1 MATATA
7 TDVSYTTAF
16 ALFEALWESGV
27 RNCFVNLGS
36 DHPSIIE
43 AIVKGKRER
52 PGQWPRMITCP
63 SEITAISMAHG
74 YARITDRPQAV
85 IVHVD
90 VGTQA
95 LAHGLHNASIGRAP
109 VLIFAG
115 LCPFTEAG
123 ELPGSR
129 TEYMHWLQ
137 EAPDQKSIVRQYF
150 RYTGEIRTGL
160 NIKQTVARA
169 LQFARSTP
177 KGPVYLASARETL
190 AEVIQP
196 YSLPQGQDQWVPVGP
211 GALPTDAVHRVAHAL
226 VNAERP
232 LLITGYSGRD
242 TRCPALLVTLAELI
256 PGLRLYDSLGSDV
269 CFPFSHRA
277 SVGFSLAVDPC
288 TRDADVILI
297 LDCDVPWVPSRNPP
311 RNDAIVYH
319 IDIDPLKQQFPVSFF
334 PAHGRWRADS
344 YEALVQIIQHIRQNA
359 ALQETLRDDK
369 YTARWERLHEAHQ
382 ARLDEIATLPLL
394 SEEEPLNTHNTGS
407 LLRTSLPEST
417 TFVVEI
423 SSNGQPLFNQLQC
436 DQPGSWIN
444 SGSTGIGWSNG
455 AVLGVKMAL
464 EDQAKQSEEVGKS
477 SKSDLVCQVIGD
489 GCFMCSAPASAV
501 WVARKYEIPVLTV
514 VLNNGGWKAPRNST
528 ALVYP
533 DGLNKEATDE
543 ELNISFNPS
552 PDYAAL
558 AEAAAGSG
566 SGKLAGGWMK
576 GVRVSTVRELK
587 KALQE
592 ASESVQGGRGVL
604 VEVLMQN
611 RE

>member
-1 MATATA
+1 MTTP
-7 TDVSYTTAF
+7 TTTNGSYTSAF

-36 DHPSIIE
+36 DHPFIIE
-43 AIVKGKRER
+43 AIVKGKREQ
-52 PGQWPRMITCP
+52 PDKWPRMITCP
-63 SEITAISMAHG
+63 SEITAISMAHS
-74 YARITDRPQAV
+74 YARITDLPQAV

-123 ELPGSR
+123 ELQGSR

-137 EAPDQKSIVRQYF
+137 EAPDQKSIVRQYC

-160 NIKQTVARA
+160 NIKQTVAHA

-177 KGPVYLASARETL
+177 KGPTL

-211 GALPTDAVHRVAHAL
+211 GSLPMDPVHRVAHAL

-242 TRCPALLVTLAELI
+242 TRCPELLVTLADLV
-256 PGLRLYDSLGSDV
+256 PGLRIYDSLGSDV

-277 SVGFSLAVDPC
+277 FVGFSLAMDDC
-288 TRDADVILI
+288 TRDADVILL
-297 LDCDVPWVPSRNPP
+297 LDCDVPWIPSRNPP
-311 RNDAIVYH
+311 PIDARIYH
-319 IDIDPLKQQFPVSFF
+319 IDIDPLKQQFPMSFF
-334 PAHGRWRADS
+334 PANDRWRADS
-344 YEALVQIIQHIRQNA
+344 YEALAQIIEYIRQNA
-359 ALQETLRDDK
+359 SVQETLQDPK
-369 YTARWERLHEAHQ
+369 YTARLERLQEGHQ
-382 ARLDEIATLPLL
+382 SRLDKYSALALL
-394 SEEEPLNTHNTGS
+394 SDGEPLTAHNVGS
-407 LLRTSLPEST
+407 LLKTSLPTST
-417 TFVVEI
+417 TFVVEVA
-423 SSNGQPLFNQLQC
+423 SSSKPLSNQLQC
-436 DQPGSWIN
+436 DRPGSWIN
-444 SGSTGIGWSNG
+444 SSSTGIGWSNG
-455 AVLGVKMAL
+455 AVLGVEMAM
-464 EDQAKQSEEVGKS
+464 EDLAKSWEE
-477 SKSDLVCQVIGD
+477 DLVCQVVGD
-489 GCFMCSAPASAV
+489 GCYMCSAPAIAA
-501 WVARKYEIPVLTV
+501 WVARKYEISVLTV

-533 DGLNKEATDE
+533 DGSNKEATDE

-558 AEAAAGSG
+558 A
-566 SGKLAGGWMK
+566 
-576 GVRVSTVRELK
+576 
-587 KALQE
+587 
-592 ASESVQGGRGVL
+592 
-604 VEVLMQN
+604 
-611 RE
+611 